1 MPGGLSGDTEE
12 SSASDVPSQGQ
23 GEQDSDATKAEVA
36 DDQTPSDYLMLFDT

>member
-12 SSASDVPSQGQ
+12 SSTSDVPSEVQ
-23 GEQDSDATKAEVA
+23 GEQHADATKAEVA